1 MLNLIL
7 AAASAALLVLSFPR
21 FDLAPLAAV
30 ALAPLLVACAR
41 ERSLLRRFLM
51 GEAAGILYWL
61 GTCYWIQH
69 VLETYGGLGFW
80 GSWGA
85 VLLFS
90 VAKALHMA
98 VFAAAVGPLM
108 RRWWAIPA
116 AAALWVA
123 IERTHGPLGFA
134 WQALGNAGIGMG
146 VPLRL
151 APYTGVYGL
160 SFVFAMLSAALAVA
174 FLGRRRRELAWLAAL
189 AVLPIL
195 PALPEQTPGTARAV
209 LVQPNIPQDQSWTR
223 EALDSAV
230 NRLSY
235 LTLQPILRKDERLP
249 DLAIWPEVPAPFHYD
264 ADAGFRRDLASLA
277 HLIQRPLLAGV
288 VAHTPEGDPLNSAV
302 LLGPG
307 GELLGRYDKMYLVP
321 FGEFVPRWFGF
332 VNRIT
337 QETGD
342 FAAGKRV
349 VVFET
354 GKRKVGAFIC
364 YEAVFPH
371 LVRRFAAGGAEV
383 LVNLSNDGYFGQSAA
398 REQHLKIARMR
409 AVENRRWLL
418 RATNNGYT
426 AVIDPA
432 GRITASLPPD
442 REASLPAAYSYVS
455 ETTFY
460 TRYGDWFV
468 ALCTLMS
475 LAALWEAAVSR
486 GG

>member
-1 MLNLIL
+1 
-7 AAASAALLVLSFPR
+7 
-21 FDLAPLAAV
+21 
-30 ALAPLLVACAR
+30 
-41 ERSLLRRFLM
+41 
-51 GEAAGILYWL
+51 
-61 GTCYWIQH
+61 
-69 VLETYGGLGFW
+69 
-80 GSWGA
+80 
-85 VLLFS
+85 
-90 VAKALHMA
+90 
-98 VFAAAVGPLM
+98 
-108 RRWWAIPA
+108 
-116 AAALWVA
+116 
-123 IERTHGPLGFA
+123 
-134 WQALGNAGIGMG
+134 
-146 VPLRL
+146 
-151 APYTGVYGL
+151 
-160 SFVFAMLSAALAVA
+160 
-174 FLGRRRRELAWLAAL
+174 
-189 AVLPIL
+189 
-195 PALPEQTPGTARAV
+195 
-209 LVQPNIPQDQSWTR
+209 
-223 EALDSAV
+223 
-230 NRLSY
+230 
-235 LTLQPILRKDERLP
+235 
-249 DLAIWPEVPAPFHYD
+249 
-264 ADAGFRRDLASLA
+264 
-277 HLIQRPLLAGV
+277 
-288 VAHTPEGDPLNSAV
+288 
-302 LLGPG
+302 
-307 GELLGRYDKMYLVP
+307 
-321 FGEFVPRWFGF
+321 

>member
-1 MLNLIL
+1 MNLIL

-30 ALAPLLVACAR
+30 ALAPLLVACVR
-41 ERSLLRRFLM
+41 ERSLARRFLL

-90 VAKALHMA
+90 VAKALHLA

-116 AAALWVA
+116 SAALWVA

-134 WQALGNAGIGMG
+134 WQALGNAGISMG

-151 APYTGVYGL
+151 APFTGVYGL

-195 PALPEQTPGTARAV
+195 PALPEQTPGAERAV

-277 HLIQRPLLAGV
+277 HLIRRPLLAGV

-342 FAAGKRV
+342 FAAGKKV

-354 GKRKVGAFIC
+354 GRRKIGAFIC
-364 YEAVFPH
+364 YEAAFPH

-426 AVIDPA
+426 AVVDPA

-455 ETTFY
+455 EISFY

-468 ALCTLMS
+468 ALCTLVS
-475 LAALWEAAVSR
+475 LAALWEAAVTR